1 MQSWTQKSF
10 CKKKSL
16 NKNTTNLT
24 ISTIYEKMVF
34 KSLNTLACFSL
45 FLASIA
51 ESDDGESEAGYDPTK
66 TVYPGNVK
74 LEKKSISLFIFTF
87 FLHIV
92 FIFYNVKPHNVT
104 FAAVFLII

>member
-1 MQSWTQKSF
+1 
-10 CKKKSL
+10 
-16 NKNTTNLT
+16 
-24 ISTIYEKMVF
+24 MVS

-74 LEKKSISLFIFTF
+74 LEKKSIYLFIFTF